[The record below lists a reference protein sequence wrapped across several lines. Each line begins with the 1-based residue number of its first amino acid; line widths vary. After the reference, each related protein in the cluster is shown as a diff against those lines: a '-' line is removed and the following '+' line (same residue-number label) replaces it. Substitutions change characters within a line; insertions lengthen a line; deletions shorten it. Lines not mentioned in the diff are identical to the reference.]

1 MYRRHGDKLAH
12 LFLAG
17 DLATTAVAWFAAYWL
32 RFTWWPA
39 PNGVPSFDQAVQA
52 LPLVLVAAAAAYR
65 LCGLYEVHRLRELPR
80 ELGDVCRACLLM
92 LLLAVTVTFY
102 RRDDYEPRLAFVLF
116 IGLNVVGLCAVRRVM
131 WRAIKHLRRHGLNH
145 SRAVI
150 VGCDR
155 TARLTAE
162 TIARNGWTGLEAVGF
177 VDDIGRRREPTLL
190 PRLGTLDELADVV
203 LRHDVDHVFIALPLA
218 RYGELPRVYEQ
229 LNELLIEVQLVPDR
243 PNLAGMRLE
252 TLEID
257 HLSFVSLRHNPQDGL
272 GSLAKRAMDLAVGL
286 AALVI
291 LSPLMLGLAAAVKW
305 TSPGPVLYRQRRMGL
320 GGRPF
325 TMLKFRSMRL
335 DAETK
340 TGAVWAAKSD
350 DRCTPL
356 GRFLRRWSLDE
367 LPQLFNVLG
376 GDMSLVGPRP
386 ERDVF
391 VERFRREMPTYY
403 QRQRVK
409 CGMTGWAQVHGW
421 RGNTSLRKRLEYD
434 LHYVANWSLR
444 LDFKILLLTIVHG
457 FRHRHAY

>member
-12 LFLAG
+12 LFLVG

-32 RFTWWPA
+32 RFVFFAA
-39 PNGVPSFDQAVQA
+39 PRGVPSFDQALEA

-80 ELGDVCRACLLM
+80 EFGDVCRACLLM
-92 LLLAVTVTFY
+92 LLLAVSVTFY
-102 RRDDYEPRLAFVLF
+102 RRDGYEPRLAFGLF
-116 IGLNVVGLCAVRRVM
+116 LVLNVAALCTVRRCL
-131 WRAIKHLRRHGLNH
+131 WKAIKQLRRRGLNH

-150 VGCDR
+150 VGSGR
-155 TARLTAE
+155 TGRLTAE
-162 TIARNGWTGLEAVGF
+162 TIGRNAWTGLEAVGF
-177 VDDIGRRREPTLL
+177 VDDPGRREPSVL
-190 PRLGTLDELADVV
+190 PRLGSLSELAKVV
-203 LRHDVDHVFIALPLA
+203 ERHDVDHVFIALPLA
-218 RYGELPRVYEQ
+218 RYGELPQVYQQ
-229 LNELLIEVQLVPDR
+229 LNDLLVEVQLVPDR
-243 PNLAGMRLE
+243 PNMAGMRLE

-257 HLSFVSLRHNPQDGL
+257 HLSFVSLRQNPQSGV
-272 GSLAKRAMDLAVGL
+272 GSLAKRAMDLAVGA
-286 AALVI
+286 AALLV

-325 TMLKFRSMRL
+325 TMLKFRSMRC
-335 DAETK
+335 DAEQK
-340 TGAVWAAKSD
+340 TGAVWTVAND
-350 DRCTPL
+350 DRCTRL
-356 GRFLRRWSLDE
+356 GSWMRRWSLDE
-367 LPQLFNVLG
+367 LPQLLNVLS

-391 VERFRREMPTYY
+391 VERFRRELPTYF

-434 LHYVANWSLR
+434 LDYVAHWSIR
-444 LDFKILLLTIVHG
+444 LDFKILLLTVTHG